1 MDTCD
6 AIWNQLAATEMPVP
20 TRQDWIK
27 IEREFSSFWNFP
39 NCVGSLDGK
48 HVVITSP
55 PDSGSLFFNY
65 KQTFSTNLMAL
76 VDTNYKFIFIDIGQ
90 YGSNA
95 DGPVFMKSDFGY
107 LYLNDLLDIPGP
119 KQLPGAA
126 HLGALPHVI
135 IADEAFPLKPTI
147 MHPYP
152 RGKNAHRLAQEKQI
166 FNLRLSRARRIVENA
181 FGILAQRFRLYNRH
195 LQLNVENMD
204 KVVKASCVL
213 HNYLRDNRD
222 INATN
227 AIVNPDRQDYLGS
240 NGAILN
246 LHDLP
251 GYRSATEAQQIRE
264 QFKLYFNSPAGQL
277 NWQEDYLPGNR

>member
-1 MDTCD
+1 MKTCD
-6 AIWNQLAATEMPVP
+6 AIWNQLAPTEMPVP
-20 TRQDWIK
+20 THEDWIK
-27 IEREFSSFWNFP
+27 IEREFSNFWNFP

-76 VDTNYKFIFIDIGQ
+76 VDANYKFIFIDIGQ
-90 YGSNA
+90 YGNNA

-119 KQLPGAA
+119 KQLLGAA

-147 MHPYP
+147 MRSYP

-181 FGILAQRFRLYNRH
+181 FGILAQRFRLYNRR
-195 LQLNVENMD
+195 LQLNVENVD

-213 HNYLRDNRD
+213 HNYL
-222 INATN
+222 
-227 AIVNPDRQDYLGS
+227 
-240 NGAILN
+240 
-246 LHDLP
+246 
-251 GYRSATEAQQIRE
+251 
-264 QFKLYFNSPAGQL
+264 
-277 NWQEDYLPGNR
+277 